1 MCVKQVSFV
10 MKKSPIGS
18 GLLKTLNLFLGC
30 AALVTIST
38 SPANALTPGCN
49 ADVWDAMTARAQAQL
64 AYDTAVVEEIIE
76 QPDSVLM
83 LTCFDDSLHVTAENG
98 GEIFSGTFN
107 NRLSD
112 VVGAAAD
119 AFVSNNF
126 SHAMGVDIGG
136 DLYAT
141 GFEAAAPSGTLGGGT
156 NTLGTLTG
164 FSPTGSGA
172 ASYSCDHMQ
181 QVWDDLMDGG
191 INTDVPYFSFEDL
204 VDQANATL
212 PADPTAFETNINTNA
227 SLISET
233 ADSNSAEALI
243 NNLPVPAVPTFAAG
257 STLEDVLTAAG
268 IIP

>member
-10 MKKSPIGS
+10 MKKSQLRS
-18 GLLKTLNLFLGC
+18 GLFKTFNLFMGC
-30 AALVTIST
+30 AALITIST
-38 SPANALTPGCN
+38 SPANAVTPGCN
-49 ADVWDAMTARAQAQL
+49 ADVWDAMVARAQAQL
-64 AYDTAVVEEIIE
+64 AYDVAVIEEIIE

-83 LTCFDDSLHVTAENG
+83 LTCFDDSLHVTAENA

-107 NRLSD
+107 NRMDD
-112 VVGAAAD
+112 VVGQATD
-119 AFVSNNF
+119 TFVSNNF

-136 DLYAT
+136 DLYGT
-141 GFEAAAPSGTLGGGT
+141 GFDASGTLGGGT

-181 QVWDDLMDGG
+181 QVWDDMMAGG
-191 INTDVPYFSFEDL
+191 INSDVPYMSFEDL
-204 VDQANATL
+204 VAQAGAAL

-227 SLISET
+227 SIIAT
-233 ADSNSAEALI
+233 AANSAEVLI
-243 NNLPVPAVPTFAAG
+243 DNLPVPAVPSFAA
-257 STLEDVLTAAG
+257 SNTLEDVLTAAG